1 MKLIEILVRVD
12 STSDSSTDSKPSKSS
27 MDSESTDEP
36 RDDDDSKS
44 SMDSKSTDD
53 SRDDKEG
60 DGEGDTRGEE
70 TTEEEEEEE
79 EGTHLETSSTHS
91 QLDISRHCSEDPE
104 PNTLHVSEANECG
117 LGLSRTS
124 PRGFSNP
131 LIARIA

>member
-1 MKLIEILVRVD
+1 MKKVRLIEILVRVD

-27 MDSESTDEP
+27 MDSESTDDS
-36 RDDDDSKS
+36 RDSKS

-70 TTEEEEEEE
+70 TAEEEEEE